1 MSEINVDLE
10 DIECVFLDLD
20 GTIYLG
26 TDLIPGAIE
35 FLGRCEARGIQRFF
49 LSNNSSRSVQEYVT
63 KLQQMGIAASDDEV
77 LLSTHDLVAWLHSS
91 NYERICLVGT
101 EGMRNMLIAE
111 GLIIDDEEPELVVLG
126 YDTEINYGKITTA
139 TKHLHRGVSL
149 VASHPDIVCPSP
161 EGGLPDT
168 GAYMA
173 MFEAA
178 TGVKPKHIC
187 GKPQPSM
194 IEHKM
199 AEIGVDPKCCAMIG
213 DRLYTDIEM
222 ANQSGVRGILV
233 LSGEATAEDA
243 DSATQTPDL
252 IVGSVAELLP
262 EV

>member
-1 MSEINVDLE
+1 MSGINVDLE

-77 LLSTHDLVAWLHSS
+77 LLSTHDLVAWLHGS

-101 EGMRNMLIAE
+101 EGMRNMLVAE

-139 TKHLHRGVSL
+139 TKHLHRGVPL

-161 EGGLPDT
+161 ESTKTLSFIFSKICVPFLLLQTMPD
-168 GAYMA
+168 
-173 MFEAA
+173 
-178 TGVKPKHIC
+178 H
-187 GKPQPSM
+187 
-194 IEHKM
+194 
-199 AEIGVDPKCCAMIG
+199 
-213 DRLYTDIEM
+213 
-222 ANQSGVRGILV
+222 V
-233 LSGEATAEDA
+233 LSIISFGK
-243 DSATQTPDL
+243 L
-252 IVGSVAELLP
+252 GNLLVIP
-262 EV
+262 F